1 MILIP
6 RKLRVSAPW
15 SCLHSYGR
23 KQSHEWHLKENIS
36 QYFHKKFLFDWICFL
51 VPKIRYHKDFF
62 LEIVDHIPA
71 PNIKA
76 PGNSAMVSMHSSI
89 FSYLNVRTLAMI
101 SKTISWN
108 DIEQLRLSS
117 VLLFSWPF
125 VLCRYICN
133 DQRKTA
139 LFYGNFGNE
148 IAFLEYVFFLCFILN
163 LNRALKSLAS
173 SSSIKCLNAETFSLL
188 AHYLGPSALFEK
200 ELFMG
205 YQTTVLGERN
215 LKNVLEPLGSFAEQ
229 EQQKLVPTLSASPAR
244 CPFAPACCHSGI
256 LPTMTWGQGPEMASL
271 YLFKD
276 MSGAVLERV

>member
-36 QYFHKKFLFDWICFL
+36 QYFHKKLLFDWICFL
-51 VPKIRYHKDFF
+51 VPKIRHHKDFF

-89 FSYLNVRTLAMI
+89 FRYLNVRTLAMI

-108 DIEQLRLSS
+108 DIEQLWLSS

-148 IAFLEYVFFLCFILN
+148 IAFLEYVFCFVFYF
-163 LNRALKSLAS
+163 KSEQSTEVFGLFKFNKVF
-173 SSSIKCLNAETFSLL
+173 KCWNIFTLGSLL
-188 AHYLGPSALFEK
+188 GAFSIVWKGAIYGLSNNCAGRK
-200 ELFMG
+200 EFKECPWA
-205 YQTTVLGERN
+205 LGELCRTETTKTCAN
-215 LKNVLEPLGSFAEQ
+215 P
-229 EQQKLVPTLSASPAR
+229 
-244 CPFAPACCHSGI
+244 
-256 LPTMTWGQGPEMASL
+256 
-271 YLFKD
+271 
-276 MSGAVLERV
+276 